1 MKKFLGVL
9 EGIKKI
15 AQNKYSED
23 NEALLEMQKIL
34 QEIPARIEIFEKKR
48 REKNSSEDMVKYV
61 VGFLNDPDNQYF
73 YIKTTESF
81 VKYNG
86 ISYTRVNED
95 EIWHAVYTYLK
106 GCDPN
111 IKHLTKNT
119 ILENIQNKSIFT
131 SIPES
136 QTIQN
141 VINFLYPTILN
152 SREEA
157 KYFLSIIGDNIL
169 KKNRNLIH
177 YFSNWSKSFITA
189 LNDNIYDYTNRF
201 SCASIKWRCYRHNF
215 ADCRI
220 LKFNKAVLSDRCW
233 NTFVKNNTLDIMAV
247 STHYSDRYNGSENFI
262 KNNFTDSNVKNYI
275 LYLKNKTEKDVV
287 SDFVKS
293 CFHTTVSS
301 VDWDVIYFVWKIYL
315 HKNHYPNFLFID
327 PLKECL
333 KNTYTYNPEN
343 DTFQDIGSPLLNRI
357 DKFKIFWSSTISE
370 SKEPFSTYE
379 VGEICELYR
388 QWINNC
394 PELLLSQQTI
404 NHILEY
410 FYSTKLIDDK
420 YIVNI
425 KCSLWCKWLDI
436 NEWINDYKTNYNKDI
451 TKISISNLY
460 QSYCAFKMQKM
471 KNDMQNNSVSKDYFT
486 KYLKSNI
493 PEKYIMDNMISH
505 SYFSI

>member
-141 VINFLYPTILN
+141 VINL
-152 SREEA
+152 
-157 KYFLSIIGDNIL
+157 
-169 KKNRNLIH
+169 
-177 YFSNWSKSFITA
+177 
-189 LNDNIYDYTNRF
+189 
-201 SCASIKWRCYRHNF
+201 
-215 ADCRI
+215 
-220 LKFNKAVLSDRCW
+220 
-233 NTFVKNNTLDIMAV
+233 
-247 STHYSDRYNGSENFI
+247 
-262 KNNFTDSNVKNYI
+262 
-275 LYLKNKTEKDVV
+275 
-287 SDFVKS
+287 
-293 CFHTTVSS
+293 
-301 VDWDVIYFVWKIYL
+301 VIYIKL
-315 HKNHYPNFLFID
+315 CFLFG
-327 PLKECL
+327 EFR
-333 KNTYTYNPEN
+333 
-343 DTFQDIGSPLLNRI
+343 FQS
-357 DKFKIFWSSTISE
+357 
-370 SKEPFSTYE
+370 
-379 VGEICELYR
+379 
-388 QWINNC
+388 
-394 PELLLSQQTI
+394 ELL
-404 NHILEY
+404 
-410 FYSTKLIDDK
+410 
-420 YIVNI
+420 
-425 KCSLWCKWLDI
+425 
-436 NEWINDYKTNYNKDI
+436 
-451 TKISISNLY
+451 
-460 QSYCAFKMQKM
+460 
-471 KNDMQNNSVSKDYFT
+471 
-486 KYLKSNI
+486 I
-493 PEKYIMDNMISH
+493 PL
-505 SYFSI
+505 F